1 MEFFVTKHNENHASF
16 ILHLLKTKLK
26 LRTQNNFFVPLWRFK
41 IKHTKRQK
49 KKNAIFG
56 TAKFVLY

>member
-49 KKNAIFG
+49 KKCDFWNS
-56 TAKFVLY
+56 